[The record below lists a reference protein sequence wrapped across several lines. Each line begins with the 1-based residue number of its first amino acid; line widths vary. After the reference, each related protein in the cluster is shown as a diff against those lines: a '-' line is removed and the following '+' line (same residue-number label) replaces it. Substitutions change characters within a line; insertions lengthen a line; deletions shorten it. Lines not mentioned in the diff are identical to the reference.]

1 LSFLSQPRRP
11 RRPGEWSPALA
22 VTFIV
27 TLAATRSV
35 TLAAR
40 AAGLSRKSAY
50 ALKGRDPAFAS
61 AWSAALRAAAPR
73 PVQGDK
79 ADKSDT
85 PPTRPHQGNRWRPRV
100 GGEWPFDSLVAALR
114 DSAPLAPRGRGQ

>member
-11 RRPGEWSPALA
+11 RRAGEWSSARA

-40 AAGLSRKSAY
+40 AAGMSRKSAY
-50 ALKGRDPAFAS
+50 ALQARDLAFAS

-73 PVQGDK
+73 PRQGDK
-79 ADKSDT
+79 THKVDT
-85 PPTRPHQGNRWRPRV
+85 PPGQPREGNKSLLHLARDQAFA
-100 GGEWPFDSLVAALR
+100 GLVAAIR
-114 DSAPLAPRGRGQ
+114 DSASLAPRARGQ